1 MLLAKQWAQNFTTEK
16 YCKIFNA
23 DFNTNIMNL
32 RYSIVYGEREWFG
45 RVLTIFLKRAQQGK
59 APVILAPLIWL
70 PVTTTSSTS
79 SAEKI
84 ASGLNSKLNR
94 ASLSIIFI
102 SPPKIMIYKKNLRI
116 FYLIV

>member
-1 MLLAKQWAQNFTTEK
+1 MF
-16 YCKIFNA
+16 
-23 DFNTNIMNL
+23 
-32 RYSIVYGEREWFG
+32 SIKSSPESTPIASMSSLERIE
-45 RVLTIFLKRAQQGK
+45 TGK